1 VNETS
6 TSIEAVA
13 NKIRDCLREEG
24 LDPELELGE
33 GEGIVAARTKV
44 GDDILRVAV
53 HISTHEFVP
62 SNAGAAD
69 AKETRKTLSDAIA
82 RPTLEPRSAA
92 GPHDPHR
99 GEVNDTEGA
108 DEETRTSD

>member
-6 TSIEAVA
+6 TSIETIA
-13 NKIRDCLREEG
+13 NRIRDCLREEG
-24 LDPELELGE
+24 LEPDLELRE
-33 GEGIVAARTKV
+33 GEGIVAARTQI
-44 GDDILRVAV
+44 GDDTLRVAV

-69 AKETRKTLSDAIA
+69 AKETRKKLSSAIA

-92 GPHDPHR
+92 GPHDPYR
-99 GEVNDTEGA
+99 SEVDDAEGV
-108 DEETRTSD
+108 DEEGREEG